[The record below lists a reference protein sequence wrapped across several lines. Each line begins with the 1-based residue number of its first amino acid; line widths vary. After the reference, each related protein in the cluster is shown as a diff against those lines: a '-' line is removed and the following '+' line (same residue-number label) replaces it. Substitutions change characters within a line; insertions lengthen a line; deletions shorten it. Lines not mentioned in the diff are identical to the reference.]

1 MSNICPS
8 SNEQFTMSDL
18 DKAFTGTSIMEPAV
32 STSNRDNDGML
43 TKEYLEGRVRNL
55 KGKVIPAEPQM
66 QHITGKNQDAII
78 KEYIEKTNQIKGLI
92 REEYCFYLARYKF
105 AFRQLISNIAN
116 ATAGSTGVLQSVE
129 NYTQV
134 TVRLNRKLQDLS
146 QIANAIADDQYA
158 TTQNFQHSINDAND
172 EIQKYFDT
180 LREHASILRK
190 EVPAVELKKRMVE
203 YTQEKAR
210 ANKNLL
216 SLYFFLDVVALGLL
230 FYVYKAQ

>member
-18 DKAFTGTSIMEPAV
+18 DKAYDGISIMEPAV
-32 STSNRDNDGML
+32 SNSNRTADGML
-43 TKEYLEGRVRNL
+43 TQTYLEGRVRAL
-55 KGKVIPAEPQM
+55 KGNVIPAEPQM
-66 QHITGKNQDAII
+66 QYIKGKNQDAVI
-78 KEYIEKTNQIKGLI
+78 KEYMEKTNQIKGII
-92 REEYCFYLARYKF
+92 RAEYCFYLARYKF

-116 ATAGSTGVLQSVE
+116 ATAGSTGVLGTIES
-129 NYTQV
+129 YTGV

-146 QIANAIADDQYA
+146 QIANAISDTQYA
-158 TTQNFQHSINDAND
+158 TTQNFQHSINDANA
-172 EIQKYFDT
+172 EIQTYFDT
-180 LREHASILRK
+180 LKSHADILRK
-190 EVPAVELKKRMVE
+190 EVPAVELRKRMVE
-203 YTQEKAR
+203 YTREKSR